1 MSMWKQNGL
10 LQWARESIEPPLYRS
25 YKNIDKNYIYVANPY
40 LQVSAVHSS
49 GSKTVE
55 EAEVS

>member
-1 MSMWKQNGL
+1 MSTWKQNGL

-25 YKNIDKNYIYVANPY
+25 YKNIDKNYICVANHY
-40 LQVSAVHSS
+40 FQLSAVNSS